1 MTAIT
6 AIILAFLATSN
17 VFSTASAYDSYA
29 DYNRAPSDPVKVG
42 ERMAKD
48 YTAALDTLAGLI
60 QQPITLPSSS
70 PSPSPTS
77 SSINNNN
84 IQGDE
89 VESILLEGKTAF
101 EAALRAFPDESLPHA
116 HLLFAKLCTKV
127 RAYQESLPLFDEA
140 IRRASMPLE
149 NGTTNMGGGAASSS
163 SSPSSSSVDARARAE
178 ASSLVQQLVLERSR
192 SHFLLLEN
200 EVSKWD
206 DVNNRLHRGG
216 IAPGTSPLVP
226 LVSVEKQLEIFP
238 KHSQAL
244 HNKASFLVLSLDDD
258 APPENTNG
266 RNSTVASSRSWE
278 AYDTFRKS
286 QVTGYEAYT
295 HGKNQHLA
303 GGNSCIRRGN
313 NNDDVGLVVGGSAWS
328 NALGASS
335 TPFSYNNNKHTTTTV
350 SDEIDDDLYMGI
362 ITLQNIVI
370 SGRDAVLSGHGSDC
384 HVYVPHPYVNLAN
397 NLPIVTSWETDAMM
411 MAGQE
416 ALLLPLLAYVPEGNN
431 NAYGG
436 KIAKDP
442 RTGNDDLMIPD
453 PKRSAQ
459 RGRFHSALLLA
470 GYASYNYYHF
480 VSETLPSLVATR
492 KYARSVLEK
501 GDSNHVVII
510 PNLQYEFAE
519 GFVRLLL
526 PEAFWDEDDDE
537 DDDEDNN
544 GKNKLSPQI
553 VQWGANKRPTNS
565 NEGDASAKFDS
576 SHPIAHVRRL
586 VAVAWDQPVRAPPP
600 VDGPPHCLTPAPLL
614 RAMRR
619 GVWNA
624 VNALRGVDETINKN
638 LKVVYCSRS
647 TSPTRSLMEEEE
659 LLLRIKDG
667 IREEGLHAEVI
678 LFEKKTDKNEK
689 SRFPLEFIMD
699 TIRLFQS
706 ADVVVGVHGAS
717 LANIA
722 FANVGTTVV
731 EMGLEG
737 LSQASH
743 YRHLSQALDLHHVDV
758 FLAKDARSLGAVG
771 VTLREGELES
781 VVEAVV
787 GGLKRR
793 KGEEIEHHSEL

>member
-6 AIILAFLATSN
+6 AIILAFLAISN
-17 VFSTASAYDSYA
+17 VISTASAYDDYA
-29 DYNRAPSDPVKVG
+29 DDDYNRAPSDPVKVA

-48 YTAALDTLAGLI
+48 YTAALDTLVGLI
-60 QQPITLPSSS
+60 QQPITLPSS
-70 PSPSPTS
+70 PSHKDDS
-77 SSINNNN
+77 
-84 IQGDE
+84 
-89 VESILLEGKTAF
+89 VETMLLEGKTAF
-101 EAALRAFPDESLPHA
+101 ETALRVFPDESLPHA
-116 HLLFAKLCTKV
+116 HLLFAKVCTKV
-127 RAYQESLPLFDEA
+127 GAYQESLPLFDEA

-149 NGTTNMGGGAASSS
+149 NGTTNMGGGA
-163 SSPSSSSVDARARAE
+163 SSPSSSADARARAE

-206 DVNNRLHRGG
+206 DVNIQLHRGG
-216 IAPGTSPLVP
+216 IAPGTSPLMP

-244 HNKASFLVLSLDDD
+244 HNKASFLVLSLDG
-258 APPENTNG
+258 APPENANG
-266 RNSTVASSRSWE
+266 TNSTVASTRSWE

-295 HGKNQHLA
+295 YGKNQHLA
-303 GGNSCIRRGN
+303 GGKSCINRAN
-313 NNDDVGLVVGGSAWS
+313 NKDYAGLVVGGSAWS
-328 NALGASS
+328 NAPGASS
-335 TPFSYNNNKHTTTTV
+335 TPFSYNNKTKTTV
-350 SDEIDDDLYMGI
+350 GDENDDDLYIGI

-370 SGRDAVLSGHGSDC
+370 SGRDAVISGHGSDC

-397 NLPIVTSWETDAMM
+397 NLPMVTSWETDAMM

-416 ALLLPLLAYVPEGNN
+416 GLLLPLLTYVPEGNN

-436 KIAKDP
+436 KITKDP
-442 RTGNDDLMIPD
+442 VNGNDDLMIPD
-453 PKRSAQ
+453 PKLSAQ
-459 RGRFHSALLLA
+459 RGRFHSALLLT
-470 GYASYNYYHF
+470 GYASYNYFHF
-480 VSETLPSLVATR
+480 VTETLPSLVATR
-492 KYARSVLEK
+492 KYVRSVLEK
-501 GDSNHVVII
+501 GDANHVVII
-510 PNLQYEFAE
+510 PNLQYEFVE

-526 PEAFWDEDDDE
+526 PEAFSEDDDE
-537 DDDEDNN
+537 GNN
-544 GKNKLSPQI
+544 GENKLSPQM
-553 VQWGANKRPTNS
+553 VQWGPNKRRNNS
-565 NEGDASAKFDS
+565 DEGDEHVKFDS

-586 VAVAWDQPVRAPPP
+586 VAVAWDQPFRAPPP
-600 VDGPPHCLTPAPLL
+600 VGGPPHCLTPAPLL

-619 GVWNA
+619 AVWNA
-624 VNALRGVDETINKN
+624 VNALRGVDETINRK

-659 LLLRIKDG
+659 LLLRIKDE

-678 LFEKKTDKNEK
+678 LFEKKTDENGK

-722 FANVGTTVV
+722 FANVGTTIV

-758 FLAKDARSLGAVG
+758 FLAKDARSLGAAG

-787 GGLKRR
+787 GGLKIR
-793 KGEEIEHHSEL
+793 KGGEIGNHSEL